1 MDRYRSIDIDIDI
14 DLDLDLDLD
23 YVCIC
28 IYIYVY
34 IYVYIY
40 IYVGMFSDFWGQIG
54 SDWLTST
61 RIFGWRLYEVGKPHR
76 FEVLL
81 FGENP
86 RSQ

>member
-1 MDRYRSIDIDIDI
+1 MDRYRSIDIDID
-14 DLDLDLDLD
+14 LDLDLD
-23 YVCIC
+23 YVRM
-28 IYIYVY
+28 
-34 IYVYIY
+34 YIY

-81 FGENP
+81 FGEDP